1 MYSSFE
7 SLKFV
12 GTIQIPPNRSTK
24 KLHPRPPHIKT
35 TMYTLD
41 TVDFFQISD
50 PTNAYIYDIVPVA
63 AGLAAISSD
72 DSLRLLDP
80 LALNGT
86 PLNSIRRV
94 NTDVTCLKAVN
105 NTAEGDALIVCT
117 AGRDGRV
124 CLLDPR
130 TSAKIGEVRT
140 GALGFHFAYILKL
153 IGPFLVIRI
162 AEAEGRKF
170 FFFFGRFGKS
180 PIGKYQC
187 TFPGSVGLSFFAI
200 WYFGS
205 CNLTTRQVKML
216 PSYHLHVPSH
226 TA

>member
-1 MYSSFE
+1 
-7 SLKFV
+7 
-12 GTIQIPPNRSTK
+12 
-24 KLHPRPPHIKT
+24 
-35 TMYTLD
+35 MYTLD

-50 PTNAYIYDIVPVA
+50 PTNTYVYDIVPVA

-80 LALNGT
+80 LALNGA

-94 NTDVTCLKAVN
+94 NTDVTCLKAIN
-105 NTAEGDALIVCT
+105 TTAEGYALIVCT

-140 GALGFHFAYILKL
+140 GGLEFHFAYILKL
-153 IGPFLVIRI
+153 IGHFFAIRI
-162 AEAEGRKF
+162 TEAEGRKLF
-170 FFFFGRFGKS
+170 FWRFERAPLASAK
-180 PIGKYQC
+180 C
-187 TFPGSVGLSFFAI
+187 TFPGSVRILFFAI
-200 WYFGS
+200 WYFGC
-205 CNLTTRQVKML
+205 CNLTIRQIKMF

>member
-1 MYSSFE
+1 
-7 SLKFV
+7 
-12 GTIQIPPNRSTK
+12 
-24 KLHPRPPHIKT
+24 
-35 TMYTLD
+35 MYTLD

-50 PTNAYIYDIVPVA
+50 PTNTYIYDIVPVA

-105 NTAEGDALIVCT
+105 TTAEGDALIVCT

-140 GALGFHFAYILKL
+140 GGLEFHFAYILKF
-153 IGPFLVIRI
+153 IGRFFVIRI
-162 AEAEGRKF
+162 TEAESRKP
-170 FFFFGRFGKS
+170 FFGIFERAPLASAK
-180 PIGKYQC
+180 C
-187 TFPGSVGLSFFAI
+187 TFPGSVGFLFFAI
-200 WYFGS
+200 
-205 CNLTTRQVKML
+205 
-216 PSYHLHVPSH
+216 
-226 TA
+226 

>member
-1 MYSSFE
+1 
-7 SLKFV
+7 
-12 GTIQIPPNRSTK
+12 
-24 KLHPRPPHIKT
+24 
-35 TMYTLD
+35 MYTLD
-41 TVDFFQISD
+41 NVDFFQISD
-50 PTNAYIYDIVPVA
+50 PTNTYIYDIVPVA

-72 DSLRLLDP
+72 DSLRLLNP

-105 NTAEGDALIVCT
+105 TTAEGDALIVCT

-140 GALGFHFAYILKL
+140 GGLEFHFCLYSEVDWIF
-153 IGPFLVIRI
+153 FLLFVSQMQKARS
-162 AEAEGRKF
+162 F
-170 FFFFGRFGKS
+170 FFFFFFWRFERAPLASAK
-180 PIGKYQC
+180 C
-187 TFPGSVGLSFFAI
+187 TFPGSVRILFFAI
-200 WYFGS
+200 WYFGC
-205 CNLTTRQVKML
+205 CNLTIRQIKMF